1 MEGLAGLSSGVSLA
15 QIPGTASVSDDCAHR
30 SPPTGTF
37 LIAFHF
43 LGLLYAWGVIQADLS
58 KRGLGGS
65 QLLSLIGGLNAFFT
79 AAFCL
84 PVINGLDLHVH
95 DAPV

>member
-1 MEGLAGLSSGVSLA
+1 MSYVASHRWLSWSYV
-15 QIPGTASVSDDCAHR
+15 D
-30 SPPTGTF
+30 TGTF

-43 LGLLYAWGVIQADLS
+43 LGLLYAWGVIQANLN
-58 KRGLGGS
+58 KKGLGGS

-84 PVINGLDLHVH
+84 PVRGRGPRISHSISPDTLTSCSCTF
-95 DAPV
+95 